1 MYFRKKRSK
10 IKLGIY
16 LNDEYFLSTSG
27 TYTFSFG
34 LFKFFCVSRKVE
46 WIKLD
51 MFRLEK
57 ILALSLY
64 FCYDQKKNHL
74 HDFTTALSFLIAI
87 KYFQKEE
94 KDSRTAKNINQIKSN
109 QGRTKVTR
117 KFQVR
122 KKNKKSRNRIFMFR
136 NEWLCW

>member
-1 MYFRKKRSK
+1 MT
-10 IKLGIY
+10 
-16 LNDEYFLSTSG
+16 NTSLALQELIL
-27 TYTFSFG
+27 FHFG

-109 QGRTKVTR
+109 QGRTKVIR

-122 KKNKKSRNRIFMFR
+122 KKKKKTGTEYSGSGMNDCVGKFK
-136 NEWLCW
+136 